1 MRPRRVGCRRR
12 YFREQS
18 RRDFMTN
25 KIIRRLASIGMAA
38 LLAGCATGHSFDEVA
53 RAIPPLRPNQGRI
66 YFVRSDEMVGFGLQP
81 SILLNDEVVGVSRPG
96 GFFFVDRPPGDYT
109 ASASTEVTRSAMF
122 HLSAGETKYI
132 TTALTRGILIGHVL
146 PVLEYPEQGQSEV
159 RQSRYIG
166 PPLAGSM

>member
-1 MRPRRVGCRRR
+1 
-12 YFREQS
+12 
-18 RRDFMTN
+18 MTN
-25 KIIRRLASIGMAA
+25 KIIRRLASIGIAA

>member
-1 MRPRRVGCRRR
+1 M
-12 YFREQS
+12 FR
-18 RRDFMTN
+18 
-25 KIIRRLASIGMAA
+25 AA
-38 LLAGCATGHSFDEVA
+38 L
-53 RAIPPLRPNQGRI
+53 
-66 YFVRSDEMVGFGLQP
+66 
-81 SILLNDEVVGVSRPG
+81 ILLSGSLGFFFELFIAFVGGLFVVNRIR
-96 GFFFVDRPPGDYT
+96 FFFVDRPPGDYT